1 MSQLEYRAEIDGLR
15 AIAVLSVLLFHAG
28 VPYFGGG
35 FVGVDVFFVIS
46 GFLITQILLND
57 IEASQFSI
65 ALFYERRA
73 KRLLP
78 ALFVMLML
86 TSAAAYLVLLP
97 FAFVDYLQSV
107 ASTSLFF
114 SNFLFWRQS
123 GYFGTAG
130 EESPLLHTWSLSVE
144 EQFYLLFPLVLLFLY
159 RYGRRPTWLA
169 LGILWT
175 LSFALCLVMLKIS
188 PIANFY
194 FSPTRGWELLT
205 GSFAALYVRQYGLLR
220 GPSLAGAGTGLIVAA
235 ILLFSAETPFPSGWT
250 LLPVLGTAMICV
262 SNVEGSWV
270 GGVLRSS
277 GFVFIGLISYSLYLW
292 HQPVFALAR
301 VSDLDTTSISMTA
314 SLLVLSTLLAILSW
328 RYVERPFRRAS
339 LLKTKTTLFL
349 SLGLIALFAFS
360 SWFAV
365 SKQEF
370 LEASWLSKQDESSA
384 TAYRLLSDVKR
395 DYRSGSDEKPCVF
408 RLREVSGNDRLRVD
422 ECFKIHGSGVLLVG
436 DSHAWDLAGLV
447 DSRFEKP
454 FIVTAGKGGCRPAGA
469 ASNCHYGPILRLIS
483 DSPELFRKVIFHQSG
498 VYLLLTEDGTAAS
511 RKEFV
516 EHPMT
521 DSMQEF
527 MPNTEAIAQTIDYLA
542 KISQHIPVTWLLPR
556 IEPHFPLREV
566 VKMGCDGPFALRNLQ
581 AEAFKKL
588 DDAIATAT
596 SEAQIPNMNL
606 VNFSSTINL
615 DLSQDYMTCDALF
628 WSDGDHFSLEG
639 EIRFGKRL
647 PDTFLE

>member
-15 AIAVLSVLLFHAG
+15 AIAVVSVLLFHAG
-28 VPYFGGG
+28 VPFFGGG

-57 IEASQFSI
+57 IESSQFSI
-65 ALFYERRA
+65 ASFYERRA

-78 ALFVMLML
+78 ALFVMLLL

-97 FAFVDYLQSV
+97 FAFVEYLQSV

-114 SNFLFWRQS
+114 SNFLFWKQS

-130 EESPLLHTWSLSVE
+130 EERPLLHTWSLSVE
-144 EQFYLLFPLVLLFLY
+144 EQFYLLFPLLLLSLY
-159 RYGRRPTWLA
+159 RYGRRSTWIA
-169 LGILWT
+169 LGIIWS
-175 LSFALCLVMLKIS
+175 LSFFLCLVMLKIS

-205 GSFAALYVRQYGLLR
+205 GSFAALYVRHQGLFR
-220 GPSLAGAGTGLIVAA
+220 GPSLVGAGICMITVA

-262 SNVEGSWV
+262 SNVEGSSV
-270 GGVLRSS
+270 GGVLKSRA
-277 GFVFIGLISYSLYLW
+277 FVFIGLISYSLYLW
-292 HQPVFALAR
+292 HQPVFAIAR
-301 VSDLDTTSISMTA
+301 VSDVGTTSASMTTL
-314 SLLVLSTLLAILSW
+314 LLVLSTFLAILSW

-339 LLKTKTTLFL
+339 LLKTKTTLVL
-349 SLGLIALFAFS
+349 SGGLVAVFAFS

-365 SKQEF
+365 SKQEL
-370 LEASWLSKQDESSA
+370 LEASWLSNQNESSA
-384 TAYRLLSDVKR
+384 TAYRLLRDVKK
-395 DYRSGSDEKPCVF
+395 DYRSNSEEKPCVF
-408 RLREVSGNDRLRVD
+408 RLREVSGDDKLRVN
-422 ECFKIHGSGVLLVG
+422 ECFKKHGSGVLLLG

-447 DSRFEKP
+447 DSRFDDP

-469 ASNCHYGPILRLIS
+469 VSDCHYGSVLGLVL
-483 DSPELFRKVIFHQSG
+483 DSPKLFRKVIFHQSG
-498 VYLLLTEDGTAAS
+498 VYLLRTIDGRTAS
-511 RKEFV
+511 RRDFV
-516 EHPMT
+516 EHPIS
-521 DSMQEF
+521 DSVQEF
-527 MPNTEAIAQTIDYLA
+527 TPNTEAISQTIDYLA

-566 VKMGCDGPFALRNLQ
+566 VKRGCDGPFAPRNLQ
-581 AEAFKKL
+581 AVAFKNL
-588 DDAIATAT
+588 DGVIVTAAL
-596 SEAQIPNMNL
+596 SAQISNMDL
-606 VNFSSTINL
+606 VNFSDTLNL

-647 PDTFLE
+647 PDTFLN